1 MRRELRWKR
10 RGLHRLFFVLVFLPM
25 LCVFPYLRQINNPN
39 EFVRVYT
46 VMAMV
51 ESGTYRIDEQVATF
65 GWVND
70 MAKVKSKT
78 DGREHYFMVKAPG
91 LLYVGV
97 PGYWVFSKVVAPLMG
112 KKYPGVNGGHIGP
125 DARPVAPPST
135 NDDRLWWLRMGTWA
149 MRIFGSQ
156 ILCFLFLLWFERY
169 LRDFTADASIR
180 YAAVAA
186 AGLGTNYLAYTHMFA
201 SHSQYAAVAF
211 LAFGLTE
218 REMRRSGGDILEMR
232 PSRALLAGF
241 FTSACVALEYHAL
254 FMTMLMAVVAAV
266 VFWSPRQA
274 LLWVLGLVPPLRFFR
289 RWIPLGASLNPR
301 CLLAFAFGGLLNVPH
316 VMYFHWS
323 AYGNAFTP
331 GHKQIEN
338 ASFQATHNKG
348 LWGILWP
355 TWEPIK
361 ALAIDPGFGFFGMSP
376 FMWLGLLGA
385 ILLFVSPFGRRSGS
399 ASQRRQM
406 RLTNIVWLAL
416 MAIAFGVNA
425 GFVVWRAGWTVGPR
439 YLVVCAP
446 FFAFG
451 GALALER
458 LAGGSRPR
466 RALARGLGGGLA
478 LASVFSIGTVGLMYD
493 TLPEAI
499 ARPFAQFTVPLARAG
514 FVPHH
519 LGEWFGWK
527 TTTLWYVACGALILA
542 PVLAG
547 LWPSPGDRRADVLG
561 RVFAFVVALG
571 AGMVPALTPP
581 DDNSAMFVLSP
592 ATAGFNQIWEP
603 PGRDR
608 ISVLR
613 EEAERFGT
621 RGRGPCL
628 WYQIA
633 DLERAIRQDAQATKD
648 EAHARGIARAR
659 CPKTY
664 F

>member
-1 MRRELRWKR
+1 
-10 RGLHRLFFVLVFLPM
+10 LVFLPM
-25 LCVFPYLRQINNPN
+25 LCVFPYLRGINNPN
-39 EFVRVYT
+39 EFTRVFT

-51 ESGTYRIDEQVATF
+51 ESGTFRIDEQVATF

-70 MAKVKSKT
+70 MAKVKSKD

-91 LLYVGV
+91 ALYLGI
-97 PGYWVFSKVVAPLMG
+97 PGYWVFSKIVAPIMG
-112 KKYPGVNGGHIGP
+112 KKYPGVTGGHIGP
-125 DARPVAPPST
+125 DAKPVVPTSSAE
-135 NDDRLWWLRMGTWA
+135 DRLWWLRMSTWA
-149 MRIFGSQ
+149 MRIFGSNVV
-156 ILCFLFLLWFERY
+156 CFLFLLWFERY
-169 LRDFTADASIR
+169 LRDFTDDASIR

-211 LAFGLTE
+211 LAFALTE
-218 REMRRSGGDILEMR
+218 REMRRSGGDILKMR

-254 FMTMLMAVVAAV
+254 FMTVLMVMIAAV
-266 VFWSPRQA
+266 VFWSPLQA
-274 LLWVLGLVPPLRFFR
+274 SYWVVGLVPPLRFLR
-289 RWIPLGASLNPR
+289 KRIPLGASLNPKTF
-301 CLLAFAFGGLLNVPH
+301 LAFGLGGLLNVPH

-338 ASFQATHNKG
+338 AMFNAGHQKG
-348 LWGILWP
+348 LWGIHWP

-385 ILLFVSPFGRRSGS
+385 GFLVLSPGRMGS
-399 ASQRRQM
+399 PSQRRQM
-406 RLTNIVWLAL
+406 RVTSIVWIAF

-425 GFVVWRAGWTVGPR
+425 GFYVWRAGWTVGPR

-451 GALALER
+451 AALALER
-458 LAGGSRPR
+458 FAGANRAR
-466 RALARGLGGGLA
+466 RALARGIGGGLA
-478 LASVFSIGTVGLMYD
+478 LASVLAIGTVGLTYD

-499 ARPFAQFTVPLARAG
+499 ERPFAQFAVPLARTG

-519 LGEWFGWK
+519 LGEWFGWGSS
-527 TTTLWYVACGALILA
+527 TLWYIACGAMLLA
-542 PVLAG
+542 PIVAG
-547 LWPSPGDRRADVLG
+547 VWPSPGDRRAEIFG
-561 RVFAFVVALG
+561 RVFAFVFALG
-571 AGMVPALTPP
+571 AGIVPALSPP
-581 DDNSAMFVLSP
+581 EDKSELFVLSP
-592 ATAGFNQIWEP
+592 ATAGFNLIWEP

-608 ISVLR
+608 ISLLR
-613 EEAERFGT
+613 EEAERYGT

-628 WYQIA
+628 WYRIA
-633 DLERAIRQDAQATKD
+633 DLERAIRQDAQAAKD
-648 EAHARGIARAR
+648 EAHAHGVARER
-659 CPKTY
+659 CPRTY